1 MAADN
6 NESLAYLLE
15 QDREQVFSSLQAERA
30 SDRARQVLEKE
41 TDRLMYRAAQMTQ
54 DGSRS
59 QAVQGMLQVVR
70 NTLPFLESVTETEI
84 WEKNA
89 SLEDTKKVHITI
101 PGIIS
106 LIAGVVCVAAG
117 LLGQSAAGKILR
129 PGALLW
135 SAAGCAL
142 LVLGGYLA
150 GHGKR
155 SGGRKQAP
163 VKQTFLIDPAQ
174 VWHVLQG
181 IALTAD
187 HSLDEAEEYAKLEM
201 ASGNKDARS
210 VLNKEEMTF
219 FAELLENAYA
229 RRRSDPEDEALREQ
243 VESIRYYL
251 HTRGVETA
259 DYTQQDAEWFEL
271 LPSGGKSAT
280 IRPAMLSDGVL
291 IRKGLAT
298 R

>member
-1 MAADN
+1 M
-6 NESLAYLLE
+6 
-15 QDREQVFSSLQAERA
+15 
-30 SDRARQVLEKE
+30 
-41 TDRLMYRAAQMTQ
+41 RAATRRRT
-54 DGSRS
+54 GGARRI
-59 QAVQGMLQVVR
+59 AR
-70 NTLPFLESVTETEI
+70 N
-84 WEKNA
+84 
-89 SLEDTKKVHITI
+89 
-101 PGIIS
+101 
-106 LIAGVVCVAAG
+106 
-117 LLGQSAAGKILR
+117 
-129 PGALLW
+129 
-135 SAAGCAL
+135 
-142 LVLGGYLA
+142 
-150 GHGKR
+150 R